1 MSLQFGAD
9 VSPFIQPRIL
19 YAFQVFAAIYGH
31 RVVESSEGAPFRC
44 VYGATPP
51 SPQSAG
57 TLQIPSLYRDVRF
70 QSRWKRFLT
79 PQRYA
84 GEEFQLAFGID
95 AASGRPDWLGEI
107 FLWLSGTYELDIV
120 KRDSVGRIPYSE
132 TVFARNNVS
141 PLKPHASMLMAWME
155 NELLHGNTGQ
165 ELPRAPS
172 PVPGSKHL
180 VVSSH
185 DIDFY
190 FVNRN
195 STLIRLIKNLGLAII
210 SYRSY
215 SYFSGNVKMILRL
228 LGGNR
233 VGDFLPELLKAGEEH
248 DFRSTLFV
256 VPRRGNKR
264 DPNYS
269 LDQISPLL
277 PDAAKKGFPAGVHGS
292 YGSLTEDRTLSS
304 EVLAMRERTG
314 RKPLAARQH
323 WLRFGEH
330 QRLFAEVARAKLL
343 CDSTLGFPDAVG
355 FRNGAS
361 FVFPPYDFENRRAHR
376 FLEVPL
382 VLMDGAL
389 HTASRFLKEKPQQL
403 ADIILSESRKYGWGG
418 VAVLWHNPV
427 EPLAVP
433 PEINDVFWSGVKRQK
448 EFREKWISTDQFLS
462 SCLHRYQQAGLLEG
476 VSIDG

>member
-9 VSPFIQPRIL
+9 VSPFIRPRIL
-19 YAFQVFAAIYGH
+19 YAFRVFAAIYGH
-31 RVVESSEGAPFRC
+31 RVVEASEGAPLRC
-44 VYGATPP
+44 VYGAIPQTP
-51 SPQSAG
+51 QAAG
-57 TLQIPSLYRDVRF
+57 TLLIPSLYRDVRF
-70 QSRWKRFLT
+70 QSGWKRFLT
-79 PQRYA
+79 THRYG
-84 GEEFQLAFGID
+84 GEEFTLAFGID
-95 AASGRPDWLGEI
+95 AATGRPDWLGEL
-107 FLWLSGTYELDIV
+107 FLWLSGSYELDIV

-132 TVFARNNVS
+132 MVFTRGNVS

-155 NELLHGNTGQ
+155 NELRHGNGEQ
-165 ELPRAPS
+165 GLPCAPS
-172 PVPGSKHL
+172 PAPGSQHL

-190 FVNRN
+190 FVDRN
-195 STLIRLIKNLGLAII
+195 STLIRLIKNLGAAIV
-210 SYRSY
+210 SYQSY
-215 SYFSGNVKMILRL
+215 SYFSSNLKMILRL
-228 LGGNR
+228 LGGDR
-233 VGDFLPELLKAGEEH
+233 VGDYLPELFKAGEE
-248 DFRSTLFV
+248 DNFRSTLFV
-256 VPRRGNKR
+256 VPRRGHKR

-277 PDAAKKGFPAGVHGS
+277 SDAAKRGFPAGVHGS
-292 YGSLTEDRTLSS
+292 YRSLMEDRTLQS

-343 CDSTLGFPDAVG
+343 CDSTLGFPDTVG

-361 FVFPPYDFENRRAHR
+361 FAYPPYDFENHRPHR

-389 HTASRFLKEKPQQL
+389 HAASRSLKEKPQQL
-403 ADIILSESRKYGWGG
+403 ADKILSESRKYGWGG

-448 EFREKWISTDQFLS
+448 EFREKWVSTDEFLS
-462 SCLHRYQQAGLLEG
+462 SCLQRYQQAGLLEG